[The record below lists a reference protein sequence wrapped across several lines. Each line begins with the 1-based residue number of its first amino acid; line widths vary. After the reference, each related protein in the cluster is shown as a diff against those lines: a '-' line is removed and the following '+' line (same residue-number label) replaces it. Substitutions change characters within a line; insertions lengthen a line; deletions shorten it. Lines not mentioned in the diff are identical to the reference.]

1 MGRFVLVLIIIGA
14 VLTFAGVQEMRLSS
28 AAKPEPQEI
37 SCSELIE
44 NGPGDNAHVLLKDFL
59 ITPAFVYETGKSG
72 NWKTVWVPAVPHTMQ
87 SVPNDVRL
95 IVKSSR
101 IRSESELDTLANQD
115 KLQGL
120 VVNKIASLGSKERKI
135 LTQNYPK
142 TDFDKVYILEHGRQ
156 PASAGKSYGMMGGGL
171 VLATL
176 GVLGFFRNKQ
186 S

>member
-14 VLTFAGVQEMRLSS
+14 VLTFAGVQEMRLASG
-28 AAKPEPQEI
+28 AKPEPQEI
-37 SCSELIE
+37 SCSQLIQ

-72 NWKTVWVPAVPHTMQ
+72 NWKTVWVPAVPHTTQ
-87 SVPNDVRL
+87 AIPSEFRV

-101 IRSESELDTLANQD
+101 IRSEAELDALANQD
-115 KLQGL
+115 TLQGL
-120 VVNKIASLGSKERKI
+120 VMNKIASLGSKEKKI

-142 TDFDKVYILEHGRQ
+142 TDFDKVIILEHGRK
-156 PASAGKSYGMMGGGL
+156 PASAGKSFGMIGGGL
-171 VLATL
+171 VLAAL
-176 GVLGFFRNKQ
+176 GVMGIFRNRQ